1 MSSELNKKTILA
13 YADAFSRGD
22 FDAVAALCTPD
33 VRIQGVLGAGGLDV
47 AMPVW
52 RDLHHAFALHL
63 KVEEIV
69 SEGDTVAVRFTESGA
84 SRNSFRGGPVTGK
97 SYSVVAME
105 WFKMR
110 DGKIA
115 QRWGARDFAAISSQM
130 GLK

>member
-1 MSSELNKKTILA
+1 MPVEQNKATILA
-13 YADAFSRGD
+13 YAEAFSRGD

-63 KVEEIV
+63 KIEEMV
-69 SEGDTVAVRFTESGA
+69 AEGDTVAVRFTESGT
-84 SRNSFRGGPVTGK
+84 SRNSFRGGPVTGRA
-97 SYSVVAME
+97 YSVVAME

-110 DGKIA
+110 EGKIA
-115 QRWGARDFAAISSQM
+115 QRWGARDSATIFSQM
-130 GLK
+130 GLQ